1 MTIELIKENEIAET
15 CEMILRA
22 RRHSVLPEYYP
33 PQSEHLT
40 ITQDELE
47 RDIKEKMKGGHFY
60 VAKENG
66 AIIGCGG
73 IGANKGNFTES
84 RIHTIFVD
92 PAFERQGIGR
102 RIIEFLEAD
111 EYAKRAEKIVI
122 HSAISAIPFY
132 RKLGYEHK
140 NGELHFADGTFFL
153 EKRMGERI
161 EMSFMP
167 AL

>member
-1 MTIELIKENEIAET
+1 MTIELIKENEIEKT

-22 RRHSVLPEYYP
+22 RRHSVLSEYYP

-40 ITQDELE
+40 ITQNELE
-47 RDIKEKMKGGHFY
+47 RDIKSKSEIDHLY

-73 IGANKGNFTES
+73 IGAYSGSLAES

-92 PAFERQGIGR
+92 PAFERQGIGT
-102 RIIEFLEAD
+102 RIIAFLEAD
-111 EYAKRAEKIVI
+111 EYAKRADKIVI
-122 HSAISAIPFY
+122 HAAISAIPFY

-140 NGELHFADGTFFL
+140 NGALHFADGTFLL
-153 EKRMGERI
+153 EKRVGRRE
-161 EMSFMP
+161 
-167 AL
+167 

>member
-1 MTIELIKENEIAET
+1 MTIELIKENEIEET

-40 ITQDELE
+40 ITLDELK

-66 AIIGCGG
+66 RIIGCGG
-73 IGANKGNFTES
+73 IGANKASPTES

-102 RIIEFLEAD
+102 RIIAFLEAD
-111 EYAKRAEKIVI
+111 EYAKRADKIVI

-132 RKLGYEHK
+132 RKLGYEHE
-140 NGELHFADGTFFL
+140 NGELHFEDGTFFL
-153 EKRMGERI
+153 EKWMGE
-161 EMSFMP
+161 
-167 AL
+167 